1 MSTAAISSSSIYQ
14 QTEQYFQTRQSD
26 LQQLGQALQSGDL
39 AGAQTA
45 YNNIVQLG
53 QSGPF
58 AGGDPF
64 SRPQR
69 EQDFTA
75 IGQALQSGD
84 LAGAQAAF
92 STLQSTF
99 EKGRARKT
107 LPAPVPLQTA
117 GRKLSSTL
125 AATAARPARL
135 SAPAS
140 SSGPEIVLN
149 LGNSN
154 GTASPEQITIN
165 LNPTSGGGE
174 QVSLSVGSQGSNAQ
188 EITFNLAPNSN
199 EQIVLNL
206 LGESSSSSSSNSS
219 AAPRQV
225 EASAFRL
232 EPQGRRCSSREP
244 YPLRP
249 LTAPARSMPRPAP
262 QKSWHLLLD
271 PQLLCG

>member
-39 AGAQTA
+39 ADAQTA

-58 AGGDPF
+58 ASGDPF

-69 EQDFTA
+69 ERDFTA

-84 LAGAQAAF
+84 LAGAQSAF

-99 EKGRARKT
+99 EKG
-107 LPAPVPLQTA
+107 A
-117 GRKLSSTL
+117 GTQNSPSASATSNSGPEIILNLSNSS
-125 AATAARPARL
+125 AATSSASSAA
-135 SAPAS
+135 AS
-140 SSGPEIVLN
+140 SSGPEIILN
-149 LGNSN
+149 LGNSS
-154 GTASPEQITIN
+154 GSTSPEQITIN

-219 AAPRQV
+219 GSSSTNGGLSV
-225 EASAFRL
+225 SA
-232 EPQGRRCSSREP
+232 
-244 YPLRP
+244 
-249 LTAPARSMPRPAP
+249 
-262 QKSWHLLLD
+262 
-271 PQLLCG
+271 

>member
-1 MSTAAISSSSIYQ
+1 MSTAAISSSSIYR

-45 YNNIVQLG
+45 YNNIIQLG

-58 AGGDPF
+58 ASGDPF
-64 SRPQR
+64 SRTQR

-75 IGQALQSGD
+75 IGEALQSGD

-99 EKGRARKT
+99 ERG
-107 LPAPVPLQTA
+107 A
-117 GRKLSSTL
+117 GTQNSPGAGSTSNSGPEIILNLSNSSSGTS
-125 AATAARPARL
+125 
-135 SAPAS
+135 SASGASAS

-149 LGNSN
+149 LGNGS
-154 GTASPEQITIN
+154 GSASPEQITIS

-206 LGESSSSSSSNSS
+206 LGESSSSSTDNSS
-219 AAPRQV
+219 SSSSTNSGLSV
-225 EASAFRL
+225 SA
-232 EPQGRRCSSREP
+232 
-244 YPLRP
+244 
-249 LTAPARSMPRPAP
+249 
-262 QKSWHLLLD
+262 
-271 PQLLCG
+271 

>member
-39 AGAQTA
+39 ADAQTA
-45 YNNIVQLG
+45 YNNIIQLG

-58 AGGDPF
+58 ASGDPF

-99 EKGRARKT
+99 EK
-107 LPAPVPLQTA
+107 A
-117 GRKLSSTL
+117 GTQNSPSASSTSNSGPEIILNLSSNSSGSSS
-125 AATAARPARL
+125 AS

-140 SSGPEIVLN
+140 SSGPEIILN

-188 EITFNLAPNSN
+188 EITFNLPPNSN

-206 LGESSSSSSSNSS
+206 LGESSTSSSSNSS
-219 AAPRQV
+219 GSSSV
-225 EASAFRL
+225 SGGLSVSA
-232 EPQGRRCSSREP
+232 
-244 YPLRP
+244 
-249 LTAPARSMPRPAP
+249 
-262 QKSWHLLLD
+262 
-271 PQLLCG
+271 

>member
-39 AGAQTA
+39 ADAQTA

-58 AGGDPF
+58 ASGDPF

-99 EKGRARKT
+99 KREAT
-107 LPAPVPLQTA
+107 QNSPSA
-117 GRKLSSTL
+117 GSTSNSGPEIILNLSNNSSAGTS
-125 AATAARPARL
+125 AA
-135 SAPAS
+135 SSSPAS

-149 LGNSN
+149 LGNSS
-154 GTASPEQITIN
+154 GSTSPEQITIN

-174 QVSLSVGSQGSNAQ
+174 QVSLSIGSQGSNAQ

-219 AAPRQV
+219 SSSSGSGGLSV
-225 EASAFRL
+225 SA
-232 EPQGRRCSSREP
+232 
-244 YPLRP
+244 
-249 LTAPARSMPRPAP
+249 
-262 QKSWHLLLD
+262 
-271 PQLLCG
+271 

>member
-1 MSTAAISSSSIYQ
+1 MARTFIAFLSDQPNSEEIPMSTAAISSSSIYQ

-39 AGAQTA
+39 GGAQTA

-58 AGGDPF
+58 ASGDQF

-99 EKGRARKT
+99 GRGAGT
-107 LPAPVPLQTA
+107 QSAPSA
-117 GRKLSSTL
+117 GSTL
-125 AATAARPARL
+125 N
-135 SAPAS
+135 
-140 SSGPEIVLN
+140 SGPEIILNLSSNSIAAGSASSAAASSGGPEIILN
-149 LGNSN
+149 LGNSS
-154 GTASPEQITIN
+154 GSTSPEQITIN
-165 LNPTSGGGE
+165 LNPTNGGGE

-188 EITFNLAPNSN
+188 EITFNLPPNSN

-206 LGESSSSSSSNSS
+206 LSESSSSPSSNSSSSSSANGGLSVS
-219 AAPRQV
+219 A
-225 EASAFRL
+225 
-232 EPQGRRCSSREP
+232 
-244 YPLRP
+244 
-249 LTAPARSMPRPAP
+249 
-262 QKSWHLLLD
+262 
-271 PQLLCG
+271 

>member
-39 AGAQTA
+39 ADAQTA
-45 YNNIVQLG
+45 YNNIIQLG

-58 AGGDPF
+58 ASGDPF

-99 EKGRARKT
+99 EK
-107 LPAPVPLQTA
+107 A
-117 GRKLSSTL
+117 GTQNSPSASSTSNSRPEIILNLSSNSSASSSVSS
-125 AATAARPARL
+125 AAA
-135 SAPAS
+135 AS

-188 EITFNLAPNSN
+188 QITFNLAPNSN

-206 LGESSSSSSSNSS
+206 LDESSSSSTSNSS
-219 AAPRQV
+219 GSSS
-225 EASAFRL
+225 ASGGLSVSA
-232 EPQGRRCSSREP
+232 
-244 YPLRP
+244 
-249 LTAPARSMPRPAP
+249 
-262 QKSWHLLLD
+262 
-271 PQLLCG
+271 

>member
-39 AGAQTA
+39 ADAQTA

-58 AGGDPF
+58 ANGDPF

-84 LAGAQAAF
+84 LAAAQSAF

-99 EKGRARKT
+99 EKG
-107 LPAPVPLQTA
+107 A
-117 GRKLSSTL
+117 GTQNSPSTSATSNSGPEIILNLSNSS
-125 AATAARPARL
+125 AATSSASSAA
-135 SAPAS
+135 AS
-140 SSGPEIVLN
+140 SSGPEIILN
-149 LGNSN
+149 LGNSS
-154 GTASPEQITIN
+154 GSTSPEQITIN

-219 AAPRQV
+219 GSSSTNGGLSV
-225 EASAFRL
+225 SA
-232 EPQGRRCSSREP
+232 
-244 YPLRP
+244 
-249 LTAPARSMPRPAP
+249 
-262 QKSWHLLLD
+262 
-271 PQLLCG
+271 

>member
-26 LQQLGQALQSGDL
+26 LQQLGQALQSGNL
-39 AGAQTA
+39 ADAQTA

-58 AGGDPF
+58 ASGDPF

-99 EKGRARKT
+99 ERGAGT
-107 LPAPVPLQTA
+107 QNSPSVSPASNSGPEIILN
-117 GRKLSSTL
+117 LSNNS
-125 AATAARPARL
+125 AATA
-135 SAPAS
+135 SASSAAAS
-140 SSGPEIVLN
+140 SSGPEIILN
-149 LGNSN
+149 LGNSA
-154 GTASPEQITIN
+154 GSASPEQITIN
-165 LNPTSGGGE
+165 LNPTSSGGE

-188 EITFNLAPNSN
+188 EIRFNLAH

-206 LGESSSSSSSNSS
+206 LGDSSSSSSGTSSGSSSSNGGLSVS
-219 AAPRQV
+219 A
-225 EASAFRL
+225 
-232 EPQGRRCSSREP
+232 
-244 YPLRP
+244 
-249 LTAPARSMPRPAP
+249 
-262 QKSWHLLLD
+262 
-271 PQLLCG
+271 

>member
-1 MSTAAISSSSIYQ
+1 MARTLTAFLSDQSNSEERPMSTAAISSSSIYQ

-39 AGAQTA
+39 ADAQTA

-58 AGGDPF
+58 ASGDPF
-64 SRPQR
+64 LRPQR

-99 EKGRARKT
+99 KREAT
-107 LPAPVPLQTA
+107 QNSPSA
-117 GRKLSSTL
+117 GST
-125 AATAARPARL
+125 
-135 SAPAS
+135 S
-140 SSGPEIVLN
+140 SSGPEIILN
-149 LGNSN
+149 LGNNS
-154 GTASPEQITIN
+154 GSTSPEQITIN

-174 QVSLSVGSQGSNAQ
+174 QVSLSIGSQGSNAQ

-219 AAPRQV
+219 SSSSGSGGLSV
-225 EASAFRL
+225 SA
-232 EPQGRRCSSREP
+232 
-244 YPLRP
+244 
-249 LTAPARSMPRPAP
+249 
-262 QKSWHLLLD
+262 
-271 PQLLCG
+271 